1 MLKYWTVPINHCYT
15 TNRSESIMNNSVF
28 IVIVTFFPFVVSF
41 MLTSFLLTHFF
52 AFVVFCILS
61 LECRGP

>member
-41 MLTSFLLTHFF
+41 MLTSISLRSLFS
-52 AFVVFCILS
+52 VFYHLS
-61 LECRGP
+61 VGGHNPL